1 MNTRNGFEILNLA
14 AVQAFL
20 DYFKI
25 QYDPIGEKDAFI
37 QALKE
42 NSPLYK
48 SNELVRWEL
57 AANHQEWPE
66 EAVKVIMEA
75 AKALR
80 MLEPQTWIVGNFDAA
95 ITIGGANQA
104 PLARAEYVIDA
115 ISRGHQISQLILTGS
130 NRRILKEKELE
141 NVKNYAPN
149 AKSEFGLARGVFDLL
164 APKSG
169 NPTISLYTIK
179 GENAHNYSVLDDV
192 IVDYCDRA
200 RLPEKPRI
208 CAVTTQIYQQALE
221 LDLQRVARKHGIP
234 PENILAAG
242 TPSAEAVI
250 KGRTPLTYL
259 AEINRTIWAAVE
271 EATDPLRNSA

>member
-1 MNTRNGFEILNLA
+1 MVIRNGLKVLNLREVNAFLKYFEIYYNA
-14 AVQAFL
+14 L
-20 DYFKI
+20 D
-25 QYDPIGEKDAFI
+25 EKEAFI

-48 SNELVRWEL
+48 SDARVRWEL
-57 AANHQEWPE
+57 AADHREWPE
-66 EAVKVIMEA
+66 EAVKVIMDA

-104 PLARAEYVIDA
+104 PLARAEFVMDA
-115 ISRGHQISQLILTGS
+115 ISRGHRISQLVLTGS
-130 NRRILKEKELE
+130 SKRELKASEIE
-141 NVKNYAPN
+141 NVKNYARN
-149 AKSEFGLARGVFDLL
+149 ATTEFGLARAVFDLL

-169 NPTISLYTIK
+169 TMTINLYRV
-179 GENAHNYSVLDDV
+179 ELNNAHNYNVLDNV
-192 IVDYCDRA
+192 IVDYLTE
-200 RLPEKPRI
+200 RLPDDPRI

-221 LDLQRVARKHGIP
+221 LDLLRVARKHGIP

-242 TPSAEAVI
+242 TPSTEAVI
-250 KGRTPLTYL
+250 KARTPLTYL

-271 EATDPLRNSA
+271 EATA